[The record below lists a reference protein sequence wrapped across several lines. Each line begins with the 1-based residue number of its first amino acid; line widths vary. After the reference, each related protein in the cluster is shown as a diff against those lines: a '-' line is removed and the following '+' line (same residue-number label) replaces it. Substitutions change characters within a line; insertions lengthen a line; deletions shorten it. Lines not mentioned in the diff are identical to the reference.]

1 MNMNN
6 VKLVNVLKE
15 TGARE
20 FVAGFTGDAK
30 AFRAAKKG
38 IAAAFDDV
46 LRFAT
51 TEQKLPVGLTA
62 KSPNQVVPLT
72 NLDDLLYALKTEGG
86 MAADVLAKFNQGLLK
101 SSKTPTNLIDGIT
114 IEVVGSKNFVKRYG
128 KLTDSEMR
136 KALKAAGYSDG
147 AVESFMKNAKKN
159 PDFKKSFQKGVESRK
174 LKKTT
179 SGKNKTLSPKGNNKK
194 VSPKQK
200 KTLLDRTKELINNI
214 NVKKMSW
221 KQLLVWG
228 VPISVG
234 AVAIWWWLY
243 EYSGTI
249 PDDTPESEPTD
260 TGVWLPCVQQMIDS
274 KEGKIVTNYSNGQ
287 VSVFIKT
294 TEFPGGLNYYQDGKV
309 MNTATKEMGKYVC
322 NKGGTTT
329 ISEVV
334 GRVLRE
340 RLLHEQGSE
349 IDIDTMTKYVDDAV
363 DDLDGFVATYNLNN
377 LINIITNL
385 KGKKFQGK
393 DALSEFLGLYKEDE
407 GGDDFLSDVES
418 VGVKTLGTKG
428 ILAKRQLLSILKGGG
443 GNSQKTDTGGGN
455 SGTTIIWD
463 KDKKEDGGSTST
475 GGGGG
480 KTGIYRDCENMDFP
494 LPVGC
499 RSTKIAEIQKCL
511 GVVDDGKLGPK
522 TMKAMEDNK
531 YDTSRGLSKDVY
543 DAILTNC
550 GKKPDGLNL
559 TSLAPTDLNPIIPP
573 KVPVEPVFDENRLNQ
588 LLTNEN
594 LVKLRDGDVVKWKG
608 PALEGN
614 DYYILNQYLEK
625 QGYVQKTQRETGNK
639 DDEDV
644 TMKYKWKLENSPK

>member
-15 TGARE
+15 TVGARE

-51 TEQKLPVGLTA
+51 AEQKLPVGLTA
-62 KSPNQVVPLT
+62 KSPNKVVPLT

-128 KLTDSEMR
+128 KLTDGEMR

-159 PDFKKSFQKGVESRK
+159 PDFKKATAKLFNNAKGGKTK
-174 LKKTT
+174 LTPKTNG
-179 SGKNKTLSPKGNNKK
+179 SK
-194 VSPKQK
+194 VKPNQK
-200 KTLLDRTKELINNI
+200 KTLLDKSKELLEKIKGKKSWTDL
-214 NVKKMSW
+214 VKW
-221 KQLLVWG
+221 VG
-228 VPISVG
+228 GFGVG
-234 AVAIWWWLY
+234 AYALWWAIY
-243 EYSGTI
+243 ELSDLLPGGM
-249 PDDTPESEPTD
+249 PESEPTD
-260 TGVWLPCVQQMIDS
+260 TGVWLPCIQQMINS
-274 KEGKIVTNYSNGQ
+274 KEGKILTNYSNGQ

-349 IDIDTMTKYVDDAV
+349 IDINTMTKYVDDAV

-511 GVVDDGKLGPK
+511 GEEDDGRLGPL

-573 KVPVEPVFDENRLNQ
+573 KVPVKPVFDENRLNQ